1 MNCIYHIPIPLD
13 PNAKSASGIRP
24 QKMLQAFKR
33 LGYEVAVVS
42 GYANERKAM
51 IRVIKDKINH
61 GTKYD
66 FLYSESSTMPTS
78 LTEPHHMPTHPFLD
92 FSFFYFCK
100 RNGIKLGLF
109 YRDIYWKFEIY
120 KEKVHGIKYLGALMA
135 YRYDLLCYS
144 LLLDKL
150 YVPNERIYAYLSEKK
165 LQNKLDTLPPGCEE
179 QNIDASIKS
188 VRRDFTREPLRIFY
202 VGGLGGQYQIS
213 EILEA
218 VKSIPY
224 CEMTICCREAE
235 WNANQDTLGKYNECK
250 NIHIVHDNGKDLEK
264 YYLEADICS
273 LMFKPDIYREFAM
286 PYKAFEYLSWL
297 KPILAT
303 KDTAIGDFVEKND
316 IGWSITYNFKEIQT
330 KINFLIQNP
339 KDIEK
344 KKYKCL
350 KTKKDNMW
358 TTRVKKVSLDL
369 K

>member
-1 MNCIYHIPIPLD
+1 
-13 PNAKSASGIRP
+13 
-24 QKMLQAFKR
+24 
-33 LGYEVAVVS
+33 
-42 GYANERKAM
+42 
-51 IRVIKDKINH
+51 
-61 GTKYD
+61 
-66 FLYSESSTMPTS
+66 
-78 LTEPHHMPTHPFLD
+78 
-92 FSFFYFCK
+92 
-100 RNGIKLGLF
+100 
-109 YRDIYWKFEIY
+109 
-120 KEKVHGIKYLGALMA
+120 
-135 YRYDLLCYS
+135 
-144 LLLDKL
+144 
-150 YVPNERIYAYLSEKK
+150 
-165 LQNKLDTLPPGCEE
+165 
-179 QNIDASIKS
+179 
-188 VRRDFTREPLRIFY
+188 
-202 VGGLGGQYQIS
+202 
-213 EILEA
+213 
-218 VKSIPY
+218 
-224 CEMTICCREAE
+224 MTICCREAE

-273 LMFKPDIYREFAM
+273 LMFKPDIYIEFAM

-344 KKYKCL
+344 KKCKCL